1 MVSVDIRKQ
10 DNKSHRVHKV
20 GGKVKKRIRNDKTKY
35 SNPKAFTFH
44 SAINASR
51 AIRRIADKDEKKKHI
66 PIVDRTPLEPPPIIV
81 AIVGPTKVGKS
92 TLLRCLVKHYVRH
105 TVSEIRGPITIVT
118 GKTRRVTFVEV
129 NNEINSMIDISK
141 IADLVLLMV
150 DASYGFEMETFEFL
164 NMCQVHGMPRIIG
177 VLSHLDVIKKKE
189 KVKQAKKL
197 LKHRFWTEVYQGAK
211 LFYLSGMVN
220 EHYLKNEIRNL
231 ARFISV
237 TKFRPLVWRTT
248 HPYVYCDRYE
258 DLTNPEILR
267 ENPRANRSISLYGWV
282 RGTFLKNHSAVHIPG
297 VGDLRIKQ
305 ISALADPCPL
315 PSKEKMKR
323 SLNERERI
331 IYAPFSGLG
340 GILYDKDAIYIET
353 KGSHVF
359 RKARHELIDALENVK
374 EGLDSKVNRISLKL
388 VRNSRALVDDDGIDD
403 TMGEEVGEQ
412 STSSEDEGSGSSEN
426 ETKGEEDMDDE
437 MEEEVDDVQEDYRTQ
452 RTTSEDWSKLTER
465 ATSMYKVK
473 DATRLNWAKLVYAED
488 EAQPKQSKEE
498 EENEEDLFGGLF
510 RLSSHSSKQLSINHQ
525 EDGYCYNE
533 SSTSDMIYDRS
544 DGNERWA
551 NEEVRDMIADCFVTG
566 KWDNEEDATMQ
577 LAANE
582 HASHESEDETSD
594 TEESSMGDSSQ
605 DGKETST
612 EEKEKKSVEESDEAE
627 NRIRRMKKEKLK
639 RNFNAEYDE
648 TNQHYTQLKE
658 ELEAQSKL
666 NKSVFEELDESTR
679 QQLEGFRAGVYVRVE
694 FEQVPVEFVEH
705 FDSTK
710 PYIIG
715 GLLTG
720 EQNIASVQVRIKKHR
735 WYERILKSR
744 DPLIISC
751 GWRRFQTVMIYYI
764 QDHNMRQRFLKYTPE
779 HLYCEAAFW
788 GPITAQNTAFLA
800 LQSVDE
806 EMKGFRIAAT
816 GVVLNLDKT
825 FQVVK
830 KLKLVGQP
838 YEVFKKSAFIKGMFN
853 TALEVAKF
861 EGAAIRTVSGI
872 RGQVKKALREPP
884 GAFRATFEDKIL
896 LRDLV
901 FLRSWV
907 TVPVPRFYTP
917 VSDHLLA
924 SDKKWEGMRTVGRLR
939 FERGLKP
946 PQKDDSL
953 YHPVERRP
961 FESAPLVI
969 PKTLQ
974 KELPYRLKPKEGA
987 LIKKNKGDPL
997 VNMHTV
1003 VILEPHESK
1012 VHRLMEML
1020 DTVNADKVKKDR
1032 AAAEERAKKHRM
1044 EMEALEAMRER
1055 GIKKSKKAICRLISK
1070 REQIKLRK
1078 ALDATSKD
1086 SH

>member
-1 MVSVDIRKQ
+1 MVSTDAPKQ

-20 GGKVKKRIRNDKTKY
+20 GGKVKKKGRSGERNA
-35 SNPKAFTFH
+35 NNAKAFTFR
-44 SAINASR
+44 SAIKAAR
-51 AIRRIADKDEKKKHI
+51 AIRRAADKDEKKKHI
-66 PIVDRTPLEPPPIIV
+66 PVVDRTPLEPPPIIV
-81 AIVGPTKVGKS
+81 AIVGPSKVGKS
-92 TLLRCLVKHYVRH
+92 TLLRCLVKHYVRQ
-105 TVSEIRGPITIVT
+105 TISEIRGPITIVT

-164 NMCQVHGMPRIIG
+164 NMCQVHGMPRIMG

-189 KVKQAKKL
+189 KVKQTKKL

-237 TKFRPLVWRTT
+237 AKFRPLVWRTT

-267 ENPRANRSISLYGWV
+267 EKPRADRTILLYGWV

-305 ISALADPCPL
+305 MSALPDPCPL
-315 PSKEKMKR
+315 PSKEKLKR
-323 SLNERERI
+323 SLNERERV

-353 KGSHVF
+353 GGSHVF
-359 RKARHELIDALENVK
+359 RKARHELVDALENVK
-374 EGLDSKVNRISLKL
+374 EGLDSKMNKVSLKL
-388 VRNSRALVDDDGIDD
+388 VKNSESAV
-403 TMGEEVGEQ
+403 
-412 STSSEDEGSGSSEN
+412 
-426 ETKGEEDMDDE
+426 
-437 MEEEVDDVQEDYRTQ
+437 EEVDFSDTDEEKAGEESASEGDEESSSSESETCEGEEEKDEEKEVSGDEQESCRIKRHESY
-452 RTTSEDWSKLTER
+452 EWSALIER
-465 ATSMYKVK
+465 AGSMYKVK
-473 DATRLNWAKLVYAED
+473 RVPRLNWTKLVYADNDALPSPNEGDDED
-488 EAQPKQSKEE
+488 
-498 EENEEDLFGGLF
+498 EEDLFGGLF
-510 RLSSHSSKQLSINHQ
+510 KLSTRSGKQKSFDHE
-525 EDGYCYNE
+525 EDGYCYSE
-533 SSTSDMIYDRS
+533 PTTSGMAQDRS
-544 DGNERWA
+544 VGSERWA
-551 NEEVRDMIADCFVTG
+551 NEEYRQSIADCFVTG
-566 KWDNEEDATMQ
+566 KWEEGDDAAVQSAETEN
-577 LAANE
+577 LGE
-582 HASHESEDETSD
+582 ESEEGMSGAEEGDESD
-594 TEESSMGDSSQ
+594 GSD
-605 DGKETST
+605 
-612 EEKEKKSVEESDEAE
+612 EEKEGSADENDEAVKE
-627 NRIRRMKKEKLK
+627 KSAEGNEEAANRIRRMKKEKLK

-658 ELEAQSKL
+658 ELEMQSKL
-666 NKSVFEELDESTR
+666 NKSVFEELDESAR

-694 FEQVPVEFVEH
+694 FEQVPVEFVEN
-705 FDSTK
+705 FDPTK

-720 EQNIASVQVRIKKHR
+720 EQNIASVQ
-735 WYERILKSR
+735 
-744 DPLIISC
+744 
-751 GWRRFQTVMIYYI
+751 MIYYI

-779 HLYCEAAFW
+779 HMYCEAAFW

-800 LQSVDE
+800 VQSVDE
-806 EMKGFRIAAT
+806 NMKGFRIAAT
-816 GVVLNLDKT
+816 GVVLNLDKA

-830 KLKLVGQP
+830 KLKLIGHP
-838 YEVFKKSAFIKGMFN
+838 YEIFKKSAFIKGMFN

-872 RGQVKKALREPP
+872 RGQIKKALREPV

-896 LRDLV
+896 LRDIV

-917 VSDHLLA
+917 VSDHLLP
-924 SDKKWEGMRTVGRLR
+924 SEVKWEGMRTVGRLR

-946 PQKDDSL
+946 PQKGDSL

-961 FESAPLVI
+961 FEPAPLVI
-969 PKTLQ
+969 PKSLQ
-974 KELPYRLKPKEGA
+974 KELPYRLKPKEGVPT
-987 LIKKNKGDPL
+987 KKSKGDPL
-997 VNMHTV
+997 VNRHTV

-1012 VHRLMEML
+1012 VHRLMEMM
-1020 DTVNADKVKKDR
+1020 DTINTDKIKKDR
-1032 AAAEERAKKHRM
+1032 AAMEERIKKHRM
-1044 EMEALEAMRER
+1044 EVEALEAAHER
-1055 GIKKSKKAICRLISK
+1055 GIKKSKKAICRLMSK

-1078 ALDATSKD
+1078 ALDSTK
-1086 SH
+1086 

>member
-1 MVSVDIRKQ
+1 MAPVDTPKQ

-20 GGKVKKRIRNDKTKY
+20 GGKVKKKAHSGKTKG
-35 SNPKAFTFH
+35 SNPKAFTFR
-44 SAINASR
+44 SAIKAAR
-51 AIRRIADKDEKKKHI
+51 AIRRTADKDEKKKHI
-66 PIVDRTPLEPPPIIV
+66 PVVDRTPLEPPPIIV
-81 AIVGPTKVGKS
+81 AIVGPAKVGKS
-92 TLLRCLVKHYVRH
+92 TLLRCLVKHYVRQ
-105 TVSEIRGPITIVT
+105 TISEIRGPITIVT

-164 NMCQVHGMPRIIG
+164 NMCQVHGMPRIMG

-189 KVKQAKKL
+189 KVKQTKKL

-211 LFYLSGMVN
+211 LFYLSGMIN

-237 TKFRPLVWRTT
+237 AKFRPLVWRTT

-305 ISALADPCPL
+305 MSALPDPCPL

-323 SLNERERI
+323 SLNERERV

-353 KGSHVF
+353 GGSHVF

-374 EGLDSKVNRISLKL
+374 EGLDSKVNRVSLKL
-388 VRNSRALVDDDGIDD
+388 VRNSRALVDDDGVDD
-403 TMGEEVGEQ
+403 TMDEELGGK
-412 STSSEDEGSGSSEN
+412 SISSEDEGSGSSEY
-426 ETKGEEDMDDE
+426 ETEGEEDMDDE
-437 MEEEVDDVQEDYRTQ
+437 LEEEVDDIQEGYRIQ
-452 RTTSEDWSKLTER
+452 RTTSEDWSELTER

-473 DATRLNWAKLVYAED
+473 DAPRLNWAKLVYAED
-488 EAQPKQSKEE
+488 EGQPNQSKEE

-510 RLSSHSSKQLSINHQ
+510 RLSSHSNKQLSINHQ

-533 SSTSDMIYDRS
+533 PSTSDMMYDRL
-544 DGNERWA
+544 DENERWA
-551 NEEVRDMIADCFVTG
+551 NEELRDMIADCFVTG
-566 KWDNEEDATMQ
+566 KWDDEEDAAMQ

-582 HASHESEDETSD
+582 HANHDSENEISD
-594 TEESSMGDSSQ
+594 AEEGSVSDRSQEEKESSI
-605 DGKETST
+605 
-612 EEKEKKSVEESDEAE
+612 EEKEKKSVEESEERE

-779 HLYCEAAFW
+779 HMYCEAAFW

-800 LQSVDE
+800 LQSLDE

-830 KLKLVGQP
+830 KLKLIGQP
-838 YEVFKKSAFIKGMFN
+838 YEIFKKSAFIKGMFN

-953 YHPVERRP
+953 YRPIERRP

-997 VNMHTV
+997 VNTHTV

-1020 DTVNADKVKKDR
+1020 DTVNADKLKKDR

-1055 GIKKSKKAICRLISK
+1055 GIKKSKKAICRLMSK
-1070 REQIKLRK
+1070 REQIKLRR
-1078 ALDATSKD
+1078 ALDSTSKD